1 MSKAKYI
8 AGAGIVAAGAALSSL
23 PPQGQVQA
31 EPLDSTR
38 HEIIISDAPSHEQI
52 VALNA
57 EKKISPRTAQ
67 KVYHRFEEIPSISD
81 EEASAYNRNDYIYIV
96 NAEEYQKTGKIE
108 LKRVLKD
115 EVTKA
120 NTLSLVYRSE
130 CQTYNP
136 KPTEDQLAKYVID
149 LRIMSKTGITKGP
162 SQMDDNAITS
172 FIKYL
177 AANPQTRQYALPL
190 IKTTKGSVEEAAQ
203 KLEQKFFDEN
213 GDLRPMDERDAIL
226 HGDVY
231 KSIYLNDNA
240 WKTVASAKLKRF
252 ITATEAEK
260 ARKVGRPVH
269 LSNTTKK
276 ARKVGRPVHLSN
288 TTKKARKVGRPV
300 HLSNTTKNYLCL
312 TELFPS
318 EELLIQQIEYYN
330 LAFYQ
335 LGRPGKTKHVT
346 AALARS
352 MNLKDKSGNLDA
364 TRLPPFAIAAAI
376 SSINWKGN
384 GRQALRT
391 AQGLRSELAHSSN
404 PNQILRERVKTWV
417 TGKSRR
423 YGVDEMYELNILT
436 PDIIRQYT
444 ELELSG
450 AKNLAH
456 NYQKAVEMAESKA
469 RIAQHKQ
476 TQQADSH
483 VIQQTKQDK
492 DKGQESLLHKGRT
505 LLLTAA
511 DFIQGK
517 GRN

>member
-23 PPQGQVQA
+23 PQQGQVQA

-52 VALNA
+52 AALNA

-81 EEASAYNRNDYIYIV
+81 EEASTYNRNDYIYIV

-120 NTLSLVYRSE
+120 NALSLVYRSE

-162 SQMDDNAITS
+162 SQMDDAAITS
-172 FIKYL
+172 FIKYM
-177 AANPQTRQYALPL
+177 AANPQTRQYVLPL
-190 IKTTKGSVEEAAQ
+190 LKTTKGSIAEAVQ
-203 KLEQKFFDEN
+203 KLEHKFFDEN

-252 ITATEAEK
+252 ITNTEAEK
-260 ARKVGRPVH
+260 
-269 LSNTTKK
+269 TK
-276 ARKVGRPVHLSN
+276 
-288 TTKKARKVGRPV
+288 KVGRPV

-312 TELFPS
+312 TELFPT
-318 EELLIQQIEYYN
+318 EELLIQQIEDYN

-352 MNLKDKSGNLDA
+352 MNLKDKDGNLDA
-364 TRLPPFAIAAAI
+364 TRLPPFAVAAAI

-384 GRQALRT
+384 GRQALKT
-391 AQGLRSELAHSSN
+391 AQGLRSELTHSSN

-456 NYQKAVEMAESKA
+456 NYQKAIEMAESKA
-469 RIAQHKQ
+469 RIAHHKQ
-476 TQQADSH
+476 TKQTTSHITQQST
-483 VIQQTKQDK
+483 QNKE
-492 DKGQESLLHKGRT
+492 QESLLQKGKT

>member
-38 HEIIISDAPSHEQI
+38 HEIIISDTPSHEQTA
-52 VALNA
+52 ALNA
-57 EKKISPRTAQ
+57 EKKITPRTAQ

-288 TTKKARKVGRPV
+288 TTK
-300 HLSNTTKNYLCL
+300 NYLCL

-318 EELLIQQIEYYN
+318 EELLIQQIEDYN

-476 TQQADSH
+476 IQQADSH

>member
-8 AGAGIVAAGAALSSL
+8 AGAGIVVAGAALSGL
-23 PPQGQVQA
+23 PQKSQVQA
-31 EPLDSTR
+31 EPLDTLKK
-38 HEIIISDAPSHEQI
+38 EIIISNTPTDEQTAELNSAHQTTI
-52 VALNA
+52 SRRNA
-57 EKKISPRTAQ
+57 EKI
-67 KVYHRFEEIPSISD
+67 YHRFEDIPEISD
-81 EEASAYNRNDYIYIV
+81 TEVSAYNRNEYTYII
-96 NAEEYQKTGKIE
+96 NADKYQKSGKIE

-115 EVTKA
+115 ELTKA

-136 KPTEDQLAKYVID
+136 KPNEDQLTKYVID

-162 SQMDDNAITS
+162 SQMDDAAVSS

-177 AANPQTRQYALPL
+177 AANPQTRQYVLPL
-190 IKTTKGSVEEAAQ
+190 IKSTKGPVETVAKE
-203 KLEQKFFDEN
+203 LEHKFFDEN

-226 HGDVY
+226 HGDIY

-252 ITATEAEK
+252 ITNTEAEK
-260 ARKVGRPVH
+260 
-269 LSNTTKK
+269 TK
-276 ARKVGRPVHLSN
+276 
-288 TTKKARKVGRPV
+288 KVGRPV

-312 TELFPS
+312 TELFPT
-318 EELLIQQIEYYN
+318 EELLIQQIEDYN

-352 MNLKDKSGNLDA
+352 MNLKDKDGNLDA
-364 TRLPPFAIAAAI
+364 TRLPPFAVAAAI

-384 GRQALRT
+384 GRQALKT

-436 PDIIRQYT
+436 PDIIRQYK

-456 NYQKAVEMAESKA
+456 NYQKAIELAESKA

-476 TQQADSH
+476 NKQKTPDSVSQHTQE
-483 VIQQTKQDK
+483 K
-492 DKGQESLLHKGRT
+492 DKTNILQKGKT
-505 LLLTAA
+505 LLLTVA
-511 DFIQGK
+511 DFIR

>member
-38 HEIIISDAPSHEQI
+38 HEIIISDTPSHEQI
-52 VALNA
+52 AALNA

-288 TTKKARKVGRPV
+288 TTK
-300 HLSNTTKNYLCL
+300 NYLCL

-318 EELLIQQIEYYN
+318 EELLIQQIEDYN

-505 LLLTAA
+505 LLLTVA